1 MQEVMK
7 WLLLPYTQFT
17 SEISEGIPK
26 LAGWTAATRFHLATS
41 KIPIAWDFD
50 RCGSS
55 MTIGSFQVL
64 DLALTNTVTWK
75 SSPMV
80 NSTSNSPSELL
91 FPSLPLAEW
100 QETYT
105 TLHLWAQIVGKIRLT
120 LSPKVNHWWHSTLY
134 VTPRGLTTGIIP
146 YKTRAVEIRFDFIDR
161 QLHIESS
168 DGATQTVELMPRSVA
183 DFYQAVMA
191 ALKAIDIEVRI
202 WTMPQEIANPI
213 PFDRDDEHA
222 TYDSESVQRF
232 WQILVQTDRILRTFR
247 SNFMGK
253 SSPVHFFWGSFDL
266 ALTRFSGRA
275 APQHPGGVPG
285 MADWVTREAYS
296 HEVSS
301 CGFWAGDQAVTEAI
315 FYAYAYPEPE
325 AFQTY
330 PIQPKEAFYN
340 AQMREFI
347 LPYEVVRQAAD
358 PEAMLLVFLQS
369 TYEAAA
375 NLAHWDRGLL
385 ERLGS

>member
-1 MQEVMK
+1 
-7 WLLLPYTQFT
+7 
-17 SEISEGIPK
+17 
-26 LAGWTAATRFHLATS
+26 
-41 KIPIAWDFD
+41 
-50 RCGSS
+50 
-55 MTIGSFQVL
+55 
-64 DLALTNTVTWK
+64 
-75 SSPMV
+75 MV
-80 NSTSNSPSELL
+80 ISTSNSPSKLL
-91 FPSLPLAEW
+91 LPSLPLADW
-100 QETYT
+100 QDTYT
-105 TLHLWAQIVGKIRLT
+105 TLHLWTQIVGKIRLA
-120 LSPKVNHWWHSTLY
+120 LSPAVNHWWHSTLY
-134 VTPRGLTTGIIP
+134 VTPRGLTTGTIP
-146 YKTRAVEIRFDFIDR
+146 YQTRAVEIRFDFIDR

-168 DGATQTVELMPRSVA
+168 DGASQTVELMPRSVA

-222 TYDSESVQRF
+222 TYDPESAQRF
-232 WQILVQTDRILRTFR
+232 WQILVQTDRILSTFR
-247 SNFMGK
+247 SNFIGK

-266 ALTRFSGRA
+266 AVTRFSGRT

-301 CGFWAGDQAVTEAI
+301 CGFWAGDKAVTEAV
-315 FYAYAYPEPE
+315 FYAYAYPEPS

-330 PIQPKEAFYN
+330 SIQPQEAFYN
-340 AQMREFI
+340 AQMREFV
-347 LPYEVVRQAAD
+347 LPYETVRQAAD
-358 PEAMLLVFLQS
+358 PEAMLLTFLQS

-385 ERLGS
+385 ERSPGS